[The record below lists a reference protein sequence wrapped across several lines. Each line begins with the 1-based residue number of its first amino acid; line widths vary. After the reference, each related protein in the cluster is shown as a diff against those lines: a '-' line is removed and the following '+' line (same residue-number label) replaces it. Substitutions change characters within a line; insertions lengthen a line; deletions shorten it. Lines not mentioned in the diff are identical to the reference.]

1 MNFNRLSEAC
11 WSNSILELWSFD
23 QEKIDSLQTIEEVSE
38 VLDSTTISPVY
49 GFSFKPEDW
58 LGEVAY
64 DDEGK
69 IVRARAAKMLY
80 VIQATS
86 TDEFNNKIVV
96 RYGVVRVRVSL
107 PSGYTKVNIKSY

>member
-1 MNFNRLSEAC
+1 MFNFVCIFNRLSEAC

-58 LGEVAY
+58 LGEVSY

-96 RYGVVRVRVSL
+96 RHRVVRVRVTL
-107 PSGYTKVNIKSY
+107 PNR